1 MDLERLGKY
10 EIKRTLGRGAMGV
23 VYEGYDP
30 IIARRVAIK
39 TVRVPDPDDVEAHED
54 LARFQREAQ
63 AAGRLSHP
71 NIVGVFDTGEA
82 DGVAY
87 IVMEF
92 VSGATLKSF
101 LDRGDRFTVPDVARI
116 MTELLNGLAYS
127 HANGVIHRDIKPAN
141 VMMTDNG
148 QIKLADFGVA
158 RIESSSMTQ
167 AGTMIGTPSYMSPEQ
182 FMGQTVDAR
191 TDLYSCGVLMYQLL
205 TGEKPF
211 EGSVT
216 SVMHKVLNTEPPA
229 PSALS
234 IAVPAALDAV
244 VAKAMAKR
252 PEDRF
257 DSASAFSDAIKQ
269 AMEPVAARPQAP
281 LAPVSGFE
289 DYSDAT
295 MIASNLTRR
304 ASAATTSSA
313 SAVRPPDPP
322 ASSAPSPSGKRMVLI
337 GGGAAAAVLALGV
350 AAFFLLQPSPPP
362 VPAPAHPQ
370 APPPVSQASSPTQAP
385 AISPAGKA
393 MMLKTMTKAKIEEL
407 VAPATCSV
415 VHATIADDRVT
426 LNGIAS
432 TRQAAAIYAGLPTIP
447 MPAQDNVARFDGPYC
462 ALLTA
467 LNLYK
472 GTILPPNEQAHVAL
486 ASGAALLTKGQAI
499 TLRLSLPAYTKFL
512 EIDYVSS
519 NGTVYHLP
527 PPKTLTPFI
536 APNTSTLPLGHVGP
550 PYGTD
555 MVLVIASA
563 QQIFPF
569 ARPAEE
575 PVHHFATALNS
586 ALDQML
592 DDHGITVGATLVNTA
607 AKSATGNNP

>member
-39 TVRVPDPDDVEAHED
+39 TVRIPDPDDVEANED

-63 AAGRLSHP
+63 AAGRLTHP

-92 VSGATLKSF
+92 VSGVTLKSF
-101 LDRGDRFTVPDVARI
+101 LDRGDRFTVPDVVRI
-116 MTELLNGLAYS
+116 MTELLSGLAYS

-216 SVMHKVLNTEPPA
+216 SVMHKVLNTEPPV

-234 IAVPAALDAV
+234 IAVPTALDAV

-252 PEDRF
+252 PDDRF
-257 DSASAFSDAIKQ
+257 ASALALSEALKQ
-269 AMEPVAARPQAP
+269 AMDPIASSPQIP
-281 LAPVSGFE
+281 LAPMGGFE

-295 MIASNLTRR
+295 MITSNP
-304 ASAATTSSA
+304 
-313 SAVRPPDPP
+313 VRPL
-322 ASSAPSPSGKRMVLI
+322 ASSITGSSSAPPSPAPVLPVPRNNKRIVMI
-337 GGGAAAAVLALGV
+337 GGAITALIAIGAAAMVMLR
-350 AAFFLLQPSPPP
+350 PSPPSP
-362 VPAPAHPQ
+362 NHKAPAQ
-370 APPPVSQASSPTQAP
+370 TAPPPSVTPQ
-385 AISPAGKA
+385 ISPAAKA
-393 MMLKTMTKAKIEEL
+393 MMLGTMTKAKIMAL
-407 VAPATCSV
+407 TAPATCSLIHAHFSESGV
-415 VHATIADDRVT
+415 TLTGIADTSDAATIFA
-426 LNGIAS
+426 GIKS
-432 TRQAAAIYAGLPTIP
+432 IPRPTKLDI
-447 MPAQDNVARFDGPYC
+447 ARFDGPYC
-462 ALLTA
+462 KLLTIM
-467 LNLYK
+467 NFYK
-472 GTILPPNEQAHVAL
+472 GTIQPPANQAHVGLVTGPAV
-486 ASGAALLTKGQAI
+486 LTTGQAI
-499 TLRLSLPAYTKFL
+499 SLRLSLPAQTKFL

-519 NGTVYHLP
+519 DGTVYHLP
-527 PPKTLTPFI
+527 PPKTLAPFI
-536 APNTSTLPLGHVGP
+536 TPNVGTLRLGHVGP

-555 MVLVIASA
+555 MVMVIASSE
-563 QQIFPF
+563 QLFPIP
-569 ARPAEE
+569 RPAQE
-575 PVHHFATALNS
+575 PVHRFATALGTT
-586 ALDQML
+586 LDQISDQGDL
-592 DDHGITVGATLVNTA
+592 AVGATLVNTA
-607 AKSATGNNP
+607 AAKPPGNTP